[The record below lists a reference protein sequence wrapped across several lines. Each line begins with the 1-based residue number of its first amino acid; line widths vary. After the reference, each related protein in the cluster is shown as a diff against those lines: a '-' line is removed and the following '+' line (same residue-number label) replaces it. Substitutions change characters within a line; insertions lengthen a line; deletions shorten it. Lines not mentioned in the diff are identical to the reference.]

1 LAGFKSPQKHG
12 VDKPEYNLASEILMI
27 LIPLISLG
35 FLIICLI
42 GVLIS
47 FQYFSHYQSLA
58 QLERT
63 HVANQRQRAQSALG
77 YLVIFC
83 FAAVISLV
91 GILYPAAIGFT
102 PEPVQPVAT
111 DPNSPGTFLTLLP
124 GETPGTSV
132 TEARPPSATSEPTT
146 EPTPTRIL
154 PTATIGNTGGAGANV
169 RSIPGLSGVIIEVL
183 AEGTRVILLEETR
196 EVDGFNWQL
205 IEMPDTQ
212 EGWVVTQFLLPE
224 N

>member
-1 LAGFKSPQKHG
+1 
-12 VDKPEYNLASEILMI
+12 MI

-42 GVLIS
+42 GMLIS
-47 FQYFSHYQSLA
+47 FQYFTHYQSLA

-63 HVANQRQRAQSALG
+63 HIANQRQRAQSALG
-77 YLVIFC
+77 YLVIFS
-83 FAAVISLV
+83 FAAIISLV
-91 GILYPAAIGFT
+91 GILYPAAMGFT
-102 PEPVQPVAT
+102 PAPNQPVVT
-111 DPNSPGTFLTLLP
+111 DPNSPEILLTLP
-124 GETPGTSV
+124 SGETPGVSV
-132 TEARPPSATSEPTT
+132 TESSPAPTT
-146 EPTPTRIL
+146 SKPTIEPTPTRIL
-154 PTATIGNTGGAGANV
+154 PTATIGNTGGAGANI

-196 EVDGFNWQL
+196 EVDGFNWQQ
-205 IEMPDTQ
+205 IEMPDTR